1 MPNAI
6 GKSDQSAAAQLLADA
21 FLDSPAHVYI
31 YPDDETRRRKLEW
44 LMRVNL
50 NAQLDVGASF
60 GERAVDGSI
69 AAMGFWHPP
78 GAPSAN
84 LVKLAQHGFLAM
96 PFLHGIPA
104 FHRMLH
110 VVDQIE
116 SRRLAALRGAESW
129 YLNNMVVAPAARGK
143 GLGSEVLRAELRMRV
158 DGSGAPATLTTQ
170 KAKNVSFYKG
180 LGFVIVDAS
189 RIGDSNGE
197 SFDNWI
203 MLYTPQR

>member
-1 MPNAI
+1 MSDVI
-6 GKSDQSAAAQLLADA
+6 GKPDQLAAAQLLADA
-21 FLDSPAHVYI
+21 FFDNPAHAYI
-31 YPDDETRRRKLEW
+31 YPDDETRQRKLEW

-60 GERAVDGSI
+60 GERAADGSI

-84 LVKLAQHGFLAM
+84 LAKLAKYGFLAM

-104 FHRMLH
+104 FRRMLH

-116 SRRLAALRGAESW
+116 SRRVAVLEGRESW

-143 GLGSEVLRAELRMRV
+143 GLGSEVLRAELRTRV
-158 DGSGAPATLTTQ
+158 DGSEAPASLTTQ
-170 KAKNVSFYKG
+170 KIENVKFYKG
-180 LGFVIVDAS
+180 LGFAVIDDRRVV
-189 RIGDSNGE
+189 DSNGE
-197 SFDNWI
+197 GFDNWI
-203 MLYTPQR
+203 MLYIAQR